1 MRGLIKRL
9 GRSAPVQWLA
19 ALLIAAYMLTVWYT
33 SRRIYIGQPP
43 MKGQKIIALWHGR
56 LALATFFDRSH
67 WPLYTFSSPHPDS
80 LMITKAAR
88 LHGVKAVYGSTRE
101 GALSGF
107 RQALR
112 AASRG
117 ASLLFTPDGP
127 TGPRMHAQP
136 GVAEFARF
144 TGLPVLPVSFSA
156 TRNLRINSWDKAI
169 LPLPFTTLFV
179 VYGQPLQMAK
189 TTAPD
194 GIDFFL
200 ATLTTRLIECQDLAD
215 QLADQP
221 LTPQATA
228 EEIATRKAKHAWK
241 TRKVGIKR

>member
-1 MRGLIKRL
+1 MRGLMKRL
-9 GRSAPVQWLA
+9 SRSAPVQWLA
-19 ALLIAAYMLTVWYT
+19 ACLIAAYMLTVWYT
-33 SRRIYIGQPP
+33 SKKVRVGNLPQD
-43 MKGQKIIALWHGR
+43 KQKIIALWHGR

-88 LHGVKAVYGSTRE
+88 LHGVRAVYGSTRE

-112 AASRG
+112 AASKG

-156 TRNLRINSWDKAI
+156 KKCVRFKSWDKAM
-169 LPLPFTTLFV
+169 LPLPFNTLV
-179 VYGQPLQMAK
+179 LVYGQSLHLAK
-189 TTAPD
+189 TAEAA
-194 GIDFFL
+194 GIEHFIS
-200 ATLTTRLIECQDLAD
+200 TLTTRLIEVQHQADTLAR
-215 QLADQP
+215 QP
-221 LTPQATA
+221 VTPQATPDEVA
-228 EEIATRKAKHAWK
+228 ARLAKHAWK
-241 TRKVGIKR
+241 TRKLGIKR

>member
-1 MRGLIKRL
+1 MRELIKRL
-9 GRSAPVQWLA
+9 GRSSLIQWLA
-19 ALLIAAYMLTVWYT
+19 ASLIVLYILLVWYT
-33 SRRIYIGQPP
+33 SRKVYIGQCPP
-43 MKGQKIIALWHGR
+43 LQKVIALWHGR

-88 LHGVKAVYGSTRE
+88 LHGVKAVYGSTRK

-112 AASRG
+112 VAASQG

-127 TGPRMHAQP
+127 TGPHMHAQQ

-156 TRNLRINSWDKAI
+156 KRCLRLKSWDRAM
-169 LPLPFTTLFV
+169 LPLPFTTLFL
-179 VYGQPLQMAK
+179 VYGQPVQLAR
-189 TTAPD
+189 TTAPE
-194 GIDFFL
+194 GVEHFL
-200 ATLTTRLIECQDLAD
+200 STLTLRLTEVQNIAD
-215 QLADQP
+215 QQAGHAPTL
-221 LTPQATA
+221 QATA
-228 EEIATRKAKHAWK
+228 EEIAKRTARNAWK
-241 TRKVGIKR
+241 KRKKVKK

>member
-1 MRGLIKRL
+1 MRSIIKKL
-9 GRSAPVQWLA
+9 GRNPFCQWVIA
-19 ALLIAAYMLTVWYT
+19 SMIAAYMLTVWYS
-33 SRRIYIGQPP
+33 SRKVV
-43 MKGQKIIALWHGR
+43 KGQLPQGQKVLTLWHGR

-67 WPLYTFSSPHPDS
+67 WPLYSFSSPHPDS

-88 LHGVKAVYGSTRE
+88 LHGVRAVYGSTRE

-136 GVAEFARF
+136 GVAEIARM

-156 TRNLRINSWDKAI
+156 KRCVRLKSWDRSM
-169 LPLPFTTLFV
+169 LPLPFNTLV
-179 VYGQPLQMAK
+179 LVYGTPLQLAK
-189 TTAPD
+189 HNKNEGAQHFTNLLTARLTEAQNEAD
-194 GIDFFL
+194 AL
-200 ATLTTRLIECQDLAD
+200 AK
-215 QLADQP
+215 QP
-221 LTPQATA
+221 LTAPATD
-228 EEIATRKAKHAWK
+228 EEIAARVARNAWK
-241 TRKVGIKR
+241 TRKPGAAR